1 MNTREEA
8 AWEMHTF
15 FSGLEIPYV
24 IIGGM
29 AVQHW
34 GEPRFTQDV
43 DMTISVPLNETED
56 VVRIIT
62 ARFSSRIEDPVAF
75 ARRARIVLIRA
86 SNGCGVDISLAIPGY
101 EDEVMRRA
109 VDYELEPGKV
119 IRLCSAE
126 DLIIHK
132 AVAGRPRDVQDIE
145 SIVYRQRDAL
155 DVDYIRYWLREFS
168 LALTNPELPE
178 AFEIPWRKVHGANP

>member
-1 MNTREEA
+1 VNTREEA

-15 FSGLEIPYV
+15 FSELEIPYV

-62 ARFSSRIEDPVAF
+62 ARFSSRGGL
-75 ARRARIVLIRA
+75 RA
-86 SNGCGVDISLAIPGY
+86 
-101 EDEVMRRA
+101 
-109 VDYELEPGKV
+109 
-119 IRLCSAE
+119 
-126 DLIIHK
+126 
-132 AVAGRPRDVQDIE
+132 
-145 SIVYRQRDAL
+145 
-155 DVDYIRYWLREFS
+155 
-168 LALTNPELPE
+168 
-178 AFEIPWRKVHGANP
+178 

>member
-1 MNTREEA
+1 VNTREEA
-8 AWEMHTF
+8 VWEMHTF
-15 FSGLEIPYV
+15 FSELGIPYV
-24 IIGGM
+24 VIGGM

-56 VVRIIT
+56 FVQTIT
-62 ARFSSRIEDPVAF
+62 TRFPSRTEDPVTF
-75 ARRARIVLIRA
+75 ARRARIVLVRA
-86 SNGCGVDISLAIPGY
+86 ANGCGVDISLAIPGY

-155 DVDYIRYWLREFS
+155 DVAYIRSWLHEFS
-168 LALTNPELPE
+168 LALVNPELPE
-178 AFEIPWRKVHGANP
+178 AFEMPWHKVHATNP